1 MVSSYSALFTVR
13 CGALSYSSSTFN
25 GTCVNAPHRTAN
37 NAEYELTFSL
47 IWGYSPTF
55 NVYFNLILSLLRFMI
70 ADAAWSQTKS
80 PILGALGDD
89 SSQMKCL
96 LVPLWWLITALI
108 LSSLFLLLVG
118 EETAKTTLNS
128 MFRWLELTSGV
139 NKWNQLIEWHCW
151 HKTADRCNCDDW
163 RKTPSIYNSSHAV
176 LPDRFFSWRHKSA
189 LKHVSDT
196 TCSKCSFKDTLR
208 FLRTNKNVCD
218 SKKMEWG

>member
-1 MVSSYSALFTVR
+1 MRYHIQVQLLTGHV
-13 CGALSYSSSTFN
+13 LT
-25 GTCVNAPHRTAN
+25 HRIARQTTRSMN
-37 NAEYELTFSL
+37 WPLVIF
-47 IWGYSPTF
+47 WGYSPTF

-128 MFRWLELTSGV
+128 MFRWLEHTSGSF
-139 NKWNQLIEWHCW
+139 
-151 HKTADRCNCDDW
+151 RCQQM
-163 RKTPSIYNSSHAV
+163 
-176 LPDRFFSWRHKSA
+176 KSA
-189 LKHVSDT
+189 DWM
-196 TCSKCSFKDTLR
+196 TL
-208 FLRTNKNVCD
+208 LTQN
-218 SKKMEWG
+218 SWSLQLWWLT